1 MKTEPLTQRSK
12 KRYNSSMKG
21 LWRIWAKS
29 LGEKSGDN
37 DCEADRIAVIR
48 TILALINVITCFFIC
63 AGIIRH
69 W

>member
-1 MKTEPLTQRSK
+1 MR
-12 KRYNSSMKG
+12 G

-29 LGEKSGDN
+29 LGEKSGED
-37 DCEADRIAVIR
+37 DCEADRIAIIR
-48 TILALINVITCFFIC
+48 TLIALINVITCFFIC